1 MLSVRQPFCS
11 PCVICI
17 MFHLLFQFFIV
28 FLFIFFWSRLWH
40 LQQSIVP
47 GSPQLTKRFFQKS
60 FRFSAMKHPKT
71 TSKRLNKKKVR
82 EPFHLF
88 FRLIPEVFFHR
99 AHRQSLPLGRFS
111 GGRATQKV
119 AQTKTQLGRVSF
131 MSSAEAGPAAAGPA
145 TAVTKPG
152 GFEGTALLGKD
163 KHVVELTLSYVRGG
177 GGFVSEMVDGTT
189 IL

>member
-1 MLSVRQPFCS
+1 
-11 PCVICI
+11 
-17 MFHLLFQFFIV
+17 
-28 FLFIFFWSRLWH
+28 
-40 LQQSIVP
+40 
-47 GSPQLTKRFFQKS
+47 
-60 FRFSAMKHPKT
+60 MKHPKT

-99 AHRQSLPLGRFS
+99 AHRQSLPLGQFS

-163 KHVVELTLSYVRGG
+163 KHVVELTWSYVRGG
-177 GGFVSEMVDGTT
+177 GGASCPRWWMEPLFYNFFLREPMPCRTCLYLKKECAKQNSDNGFAVPTPRIPLPE
-189 IL
+189 ILRLIWPLFKTGDV